1 MNNNMKTTDESLLIF
16 AKRITQKVNEEDI
29 KLTVPIIMPISKEF
43 IGYLNT

>member
-1 MNNNMKTTDESLLIF
+1 MKLYECLYIL
-16 AKRITQKVNEEDI
+16 AKRQVQKVNEKNI